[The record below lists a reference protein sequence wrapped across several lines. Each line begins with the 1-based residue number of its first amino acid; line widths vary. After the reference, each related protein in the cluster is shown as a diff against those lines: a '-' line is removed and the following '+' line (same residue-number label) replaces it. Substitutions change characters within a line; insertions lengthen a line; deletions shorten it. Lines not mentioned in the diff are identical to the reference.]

1 MEIARANKIDSTIPW
16 TLAGVS
22 LPVMVGKQVINVIQ
36 MIKAS
41 RWLGEGVVAAR
52 RQARLA
58 ASRKK
63 E

>member
-16 TLAGVS
+16 ILAGIS
-22 LPVMVGKQVINVIQ
+22 FPVMVGKQIINVIQ
-36 MIKAS
+36 MVKAS
-41 RWLGEGVVAAR
+41 RWLGEGDVAAR
-52 RQARLA
+52 RQAKLA